1 MHMFDFQFEA
11 EKFTSAADQDMQF
24 ANIIGKHKNPNDN
37 LDELFADKIRKNV
50 DDDRIDKRERDR
62 AVKEHHSLQK
72 TLDNCERCFDSSIF
86 EKQLIVAMGKNVYL
100 ALPSYEGMQAGHCV
114 IAPFSH
120 VPCATQLDDDVWQEM
135 RDFMKSIDRMF
146 NARKQDVIF
155 FETARYLHRRPHMI
169 IHCIPNK
176 DFEMAPFHFK
186 KAIQESE
193 DDWATNKQLVNLK
206 DRDVRR
212 AIPKGLPYF
221 WVNFGMSSGFAHVI
235 EDQEKFPG
243 NFAQE
248 IIGGLLELEP
258 RLWRRPR
265 KLQNPIPKVKQFAD
279 WYKPY
284 DITK

>member
-1 MHMFDFQFEA
+1 
-11 EKFTSAADQDMQF
+11 MQF

-37 LDELFADKIRKNV
+37 LDELFEDKIRKNV
-50 DDDRIDKRERDR
+50 GDDKADQKERDR
-62 AVKEHHSLQK
+62 AIKDHQNMQR
-72 TLDNCERCFDSSIF
+72 TLDTCYRCFDSSTF

-100 ALPSYEGMQAGHCV
+100 ALPQHEGMQPGHCI

-120 VPCATQLDDDVWQEM
+120 VACATQLEDDVWLEM
-135 RDFMKSIDRMF
+135 REFMKSIDRMF
-146 NARKQDVIF
+146 YGRKQDVIF
-155 FETARYLHRRPHMI
+155 FETARYLHRKPHML
-169 IHCIPNK
+169 IHCIPSK

-193 DDWATNKQLVNLK
+193 DDWATNKQLISLK

-212 AIPKGLPYF
+212 AVPKGLPYF

-248 IIGGLLELEP
+248 IIGGLLELDP
-258 RLWRRPR
+258 RVWRRPR
-265 KLQNPIPKVKQFAD
+265 KLNNPIPKVKQFAD
-279 WYKPY
+279 CWKPF

>member
-1 MHMFDFQFEA
+1 M
-11 EKFTSAADQDMQF
+11 
-24 ANIIGKHKNPNDN
+24 
-37 LDELFADKIRKNV
+37 FADKIRKTV
-50 DDDRIDKRERDR
+50 DDSRVEQKEHDR
-62 AVKEHHSLQK
+62 AVKEHQNMQR
-72 TLDNCERCFDSSIF
+72 TLDTCDRCFDSSAF
-86 EKQLIVAMGKNVYL
+86 AKQLIVSMGKNVYL
-100 ALPSYEGMQAGHCV
+100 ALPAYEGMQTGHCI
-114 IAPFSH
+114 IAPFAHIS
-120 VPCATQLDDDVWQEM
+120 CATQLDDDVWQEM
-135 RDFMKSIDRMF
+135 RDFMRAVDRMF

-155 FETARYLHRRPHMI
+155 FETARYLHRRPHML

-193 DDWATNKQLVNLK
+193 DDWATNKQLVSLK

-248 IIGGLLELEP
+248 IIGGLLELDP

-265 KLQNPIPKVKQFAD
+265 KLNNPIPKVKQFAD
-279 WYKPY
+279 WWKPY
-284 DITK
+284 DITR